1 MLLLLTLALLA
12 SPTCRAQNV
21 LGNSVGDYFYVQGE
35 NQGELK
41 GMRIF
46 LSLLKF
52 IKGIQLQFGNYWSE
66 VYGSRSPDS
75 IEFLLEDGEHVVK
88 VNGSAMLCLTS
99 LTFTTNKGRVA
110 TFGVRR
116 GRFFDN
122 SGGSGK
128 HLVTVNG
135 THTPGLCITGMGFKW
150 EDNAKVLMPT
160 EPVKVSRDSSDM
172 SKEKEGGGRDKDD
185 DEDDK
190 DNGKDDDYDDGD
202 DDDYDDYDDDNDD
215 KEDEK
220 EE

>member
-21 LGNSVGDYFYVQGE
+21 LGRSVGDYFYVQGE
-35 NQGELK
+35 DHGELK
-41 GMRIF
+41 GMRVF

-66 VYGSRSPDS
+66 VYGSRSPNS
-75 IEFLLEDGEHVVK
+75 VEFLLEDGEHVIK

-122 SGGSGK
+122 SGGSDK
-128 HLVTVNG
+128 HLLSVDG

-150 EDNAKVLMPT
+150 EENEKVLMPT
-160 EPVKVSRDSSDM
+160 ERVKVSRDSSDI
-172 SKEKEGGGRDKDD
+172 SKEKEGEGRDEDE
-185 DEDDK
+185 DEDDE
-190 DNGKDDDYDDGD
+190 DNGKDDDYDDDDDGD
-202 DDDYDDYDDDNDD
+202 DDDDDDDD
-215 KEDEK
+215 KEDE
-220 EE
+220 EEE